1 MFMGIM
7 VTEAK
12 INHDSAELILNL
24 TKIRIWRY
32 SEKKKAKVKTN

>member
-1 MFMGIM
+1 MFMRIM

-12 INHDSAELILNL
+12 MNHDNFELTLNL

-32 SEKKKAKVKTN
+32 SEKKRVK